1 MLKCIKVDLP
11 ENKIVIAKS
20 GKSNIKYVYYILK
33 SYRNKKGQ
41 PTGKTISIGK
51 YDEEENKL
59 IPNDNFFEI
68 FDCKI
73 QVKIK
78 GLKETKGEN
87 KCVKMI

>member
-1 MLKCIKVDLP
+1 MINCIKVDLP
-11 ENKIVIAKS
+11 KNKIIIAKS
-20 GKSNIKYVYYILK
+20 GKNNIKYVYYILK
-33 SYRNKKGQ
+33 SYRNEKGQ

-68 FDCKI
+68 FDCEI

-78 GLKETKGEN
+78 GLKKTKGE
-87 KCVKMI
+87 K